1 MLDGTEVECL
11 EDEKAKTQEQPDAL
25 CSNVAI
31 DIDSLDGV
39 EEARDALIDNLQVI

>member
-1 MLDGTEVECL
+1 M
-11 EDEKAKTQEQPDAL
+11 QEQPDAL

-39 EEARDALIDNLQVI
+39 EETRNALVDDLQVL